1 MAEVPMMLLDTIYN
15 REMKCRIGV
24 VALSIGAMHQRWA
37 LVCTASTDTVA
48 RQTLTLIDALTQTWV
63 YHNFRNR
70 QVQLRQSLLCCQFLA
85 RSE

>member
-1 MAEVPMMLLDTIYN
+1 MPMMLFDSKFN
-15 REMKCRIGV
+15 REMKCRIGM
-24 VALSIGAMHQRWA
+24 VALSIGAMNQWRS
-37 LVCTASTDTVA
+37 LVCAANTDTVA

-63 YHNFRNR
+63 YHNVRNR